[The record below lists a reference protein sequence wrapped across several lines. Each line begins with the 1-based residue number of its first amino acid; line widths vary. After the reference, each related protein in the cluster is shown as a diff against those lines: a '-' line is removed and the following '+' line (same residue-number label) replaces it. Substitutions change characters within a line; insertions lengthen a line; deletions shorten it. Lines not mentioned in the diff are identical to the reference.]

1 MFNKQVTDNEK
12 DIIIKNMGN
21 NINRLYEKN
30 KRCMNLIK
38 EIQEVIEPYQ
48 NEIEKDII
56 KLPIAIENI
65 LEIKEN
71 RIKELKE
78 EIDYLKTELAGVDI

>member
-30 KRCMNLIK
+30 KRCMKLIK